1 MRKPQQRRQSLKMRE
16 RWAKRKKWKNVSGG
30 GRGRARQIENE
41 AENGRERVKNGPTR
55 EISPPDLTVGLTD
68 CVCAQGRRPPRK
80 QYSPSFL
87 HLRSFSPIIL
97 WRASESLAPTKRIGG
112 VLVVNSARQSHR
124 CLLARPSVVQ
134 IQADNY
140 DWPAEGGAERGGNRL
155 SVRPSGPLVC

>member
-1 MRKPQQRRQSLKMRE
+1 MSAAAAEGARAKLKMRQRTDE
-16 RWAKRKKWKNVSGG
+16 A
-30 GRGRARQIENE
+30 GRGRESKKWTHPRNLSARSNS
-41 AENGRERVKNGPTR
+41 R
-55 EISPPDLTVGLTD
+55 TD

-87 HLRSFSPIIL
+87 HLRSFTPIIL
-97 WRASESLAPTKRIGG
+97 WRASEGLASTKRRGG